1 MWVWGHFLNHILDH
15 IQCFS
20 KILTFVFRGEVEKE
34 GGPVREGCAGGDA
47 LIDGFAAAGNPG
59 ASLNAARCSSD
70 PLFGLL
76 GRNPNAYEVSA
87 RLEVEARSE
96 GHPQLLAAAADGH
109 EKRAT
114 KSVSGLNCAP

>member
-1 MWVWGHFLNHILDH
+1 MPIKGVATVGLLITTEDRDLHVTMSQKKLL
-15 IQCFS
+15 
-20 KILTFVFRGEVEKE
+20 LR
-34 GGPVREGCAGGDA
+34 DA
-47 LIDGFAAAGNPG
+47 LIDGFTAAGNPG

-96 GHPQLLAAAADGH
+96 EHPQWLAAAADGH